1 MKIIEG
7 GFGKESESKGTAE
20 DFIIHAITNLELA
33 EESDD
38 CDFILA
44 VRTER
49 GFRIAGTE
57 NIGTL
62 LLLLESAKMAL
73 MEAYTGAHE

>member
-1 MKIIEG
+1 MNIIEG

-20 DFIIHAITNLELA
+20 DFIIHAITSLELA

-49 GFRIAGTE
+49 GFRMAGTE
-57 NIGTL
+57 DVGEL
-62 LLLLESAKMAL
+62 MLLLEAAKMAL
-73 MEAYTGAHE
+73 LEVYTGAHE